1 MFYGTCT
8 EKKKRWPWSSKQR
21 NGKPSKKNKS
31 EKSNI
36 ETGDE
41 KNVIYWIQK
50 NC

>member
-8 EKKKRWPWSSKQR
+8 EKTTKKMALVVKTKKWEASKR
-21 NGKPSKKNKS
+21 NKS

-41 KNVIYWIQK
+41 KNVIY
-50 NC
+50 